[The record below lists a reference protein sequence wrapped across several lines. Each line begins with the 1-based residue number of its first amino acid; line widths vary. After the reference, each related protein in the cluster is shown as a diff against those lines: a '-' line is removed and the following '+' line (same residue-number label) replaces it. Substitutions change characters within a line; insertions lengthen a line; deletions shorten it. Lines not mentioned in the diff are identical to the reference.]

1 MKKLIMAT
9 VLSLTIL
16 ASGSVPAFAD
26 SDAAIKYEK
35 ENINGGYEVVQ
46 ENSSTRGVV
55 SEYVYSGGTKA
66 GYWIHGSKK
75 ISGVK
80 NVYSKF
86 KAYSPYSE
94 GRASVVNG
102 VGDDDDGGW
111 QPAGTYSVANVK
123 WTFSGIC
130 IIGIPIRYP
139 YDTYFIF

>member
-26 SDAAIKYEK
+26 SDAAVKYE
-35 ENINGGYEVVQ
+35 ENINGDYEVVQ
-46 ENSSTRGVV
+46 EYSAIRGVD
-55 SEYVYSGGTKA
+55 SEYIYAGSTKV
-66 GYWIHGSKK
+66 GYWIHGNKK
-75 ISGVK
+75 INGVK

-86 KAYSPYSE
+86 KVYPPYSK

-123 WTFSGIC
+123 WTFSGC
-130 IIGIPIRYP
+130 LGSKYH
-139 YDTYFIF
+139 